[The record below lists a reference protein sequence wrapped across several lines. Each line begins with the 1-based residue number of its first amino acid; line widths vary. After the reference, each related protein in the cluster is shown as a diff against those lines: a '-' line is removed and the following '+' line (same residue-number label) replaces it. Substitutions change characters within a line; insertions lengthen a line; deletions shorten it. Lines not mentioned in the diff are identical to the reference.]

1 MKTSNIFATLIIAT
15 TLAACSEGTKVEY
28 STAPVEKQNI
38 STSITATGTI
48 EPVTEV
54 EVGTQVSGIIDRIYV
69 DYNSEVHRGQ
79 VIAELDKTNLLSKLA
94 SAQSNLSNAQSSLNY
109 QSANYKRYK
118 TLYEKGLVSANDYEN
133 AKLSYEQA
141 VQQVRVQQQNVTEA
155 QTNLG
160 YATITS
166 PIDGVVLSKE
176 VEEGQTVASAMT
188 TPTLFIIAQDLT
200 DMRVIADIDE
210 ADIGGVKEGQRVTF
224 TVDAFPDD
232 VFEGAV
238 TQVRQQATTE
248 SNVVTYEVVIS
259 APNDELKLKPGL
271 TANVTIYTMEKN
283 GVLAVPARALR
294 FTPNEALLQEGETV
308 EDVPAPFKVWTKEG
322 NVFKAH
328 KVEVGTS
335 NGMLTEIVSGV
346 KAGTEVLTDFTII
359 GGKEDEAEETT
370 TSNPFMP
377 RPRGNRNRGGAPGA
391 GGAGANG
398 AGGAGAQGGAPGGGA
413 GGFGGGNRPSGN
425 FPR

>member
-1 MKTSNIFATLIIAT
+1 MLIIAT
-15 TLAACSEGTKVEY
+15 TFVACSEGTKVNY
-28 STAPVEKQNI
+28 STTPVEKQNI

-79 VIAELDKTNLLSKLA
+79 IIAELDKTNLLSKLA

-118 TLYEKGLVSANDYEN
+118 TLFEKGLVSANDYEN

-141 VQQVRVQQQNVTEA
+141 VQQVKVQQQNVQEA

-238 TQVRQQATTE
+238 TQLRQQATPE
-248 SNVVTYEVVIS
+248 SNVVT
-259 APNDELKLKPGL
+259 
-271 TANVTIYTMEKN
+271 
-283 GVLAVPARALR
+283 
-294 FTPNEALLQEGETV
+294 
-308 EDVPAPFKVWTKEG
+308 
-322 NVFKAH
+322 
-328 KVEVGTS
+328 
-335 NGMLTEIVSGV
+335 
-346 KAGTEVLTDFTII
+346 
-359 GGKEDEAEETT
+359 
-370 TSNPFMP
+370 
-377 RPRGNRNRGGAPGA
+377 
-391 GGAGANG
+391 
-398 AGGAGAQGGAPGGGA
+398 
-413 GGFGGGNRPSGN
+413 
-425 FPR
+425 